1 MSRYHFLCY
10 SRLANLEEISNVF
23 IMNTPDDILMQYSVS
38 TYKTNLYSTPWTPG
52 LILDHLLEH
61 NFWTLV
67 FGLPE
72 I

>member
-38 TYKTNLYSTPWTPG
+38 TYKTNLYSTP
-52 LILDHLLEH
+52 
-61 NFWTLV
+61 
-67 FGLPE
+67 
-72 I
+72 